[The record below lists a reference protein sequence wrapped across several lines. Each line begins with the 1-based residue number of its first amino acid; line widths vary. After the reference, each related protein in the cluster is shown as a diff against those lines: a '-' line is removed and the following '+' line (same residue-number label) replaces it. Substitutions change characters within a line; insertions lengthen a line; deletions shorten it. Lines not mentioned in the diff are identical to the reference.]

1 MRSITKQLDMSPGA
15 VSPVVHVSQYDSD
28 FTIVFTLYCTDGTF
42 TLESGTTAEI
52 RGTKKSGTGYSA
64 TATVNISAKTV
75 TVTGHKQMTAVA
87 GDNVYE
93 ITLYKGSK
101 ELNSINFI
109 LAVERAAMDQDTV
122 VDETTIREFGELE
135 TYIDGVKADAA
146 ASASAA
152 NASQTAAAQSATNAA
167 NSAIEAAQSAQ
178 SVDAERLNRIAFG
191 SYVVEESTGP
201 IVHFEDGADNI
212 PMKDVLV
219 HIEPVQAGSGD
230 PSPDNVRPIT
240 GWTWANVTRCG
251 KNLLMPA
258 KTTETTESNG
268 ITFTYYEDGSISA
281 TGTAT
286 ANAYSYAQSGWRLP
300 AGTYRKTP
308 HIQVG
313 DIACGLFVQVKE
325 SDSSWKMVG
334 YTKNPTFTIS
344 EEDAKYDTVARFVI
358 YAGATVDN
366 LVLNPYIYLAS
377 DTDSTYERYSGQTY
391 SITFPSSAGT
401 VYGGTLDVTSGVLTV
416 THKLYTFDGSENWT
430 AGNHDKRYEFN
441 LGGRSDYFKTWHSGG
456 RGLSNIGIYDS
467 GNYQT
472 AATHITS
479 RTFNSASETGANTHV
494 LVVPPSIATTAEELK
509 AFLAN
514 TPEQW
519 YAPLQT
525 PQTYQLTPQEITSL
539 LGQNNVWADTGDTEV
554 EYRAD
559 TTLYIGRLTE
569 PDADMIA
576 DSNITSGQYFMVG
589 NSLYRATSNIASGAS
604 VVVGTNAVKV
614 SLATALNEINQ

>member
-28 FTIVFTLYCTDGTF
+28 FTIVFTLYCTDGSF
-42 TLESGTTAEI
+42 TIESGTTAEV

-64 TATVNISAKTV
+64 AATVDISAKTV
-75 TVTGHKQMTAVA
+75 TVAGHKQMTAVA
-87 GDNVYE
+87 GDNIYE

-135 TYIDGVKADAA
+135 TYIEGVKADTA

-152 NASQTAAAQSATNAA
+152 QASQTAAAASAQESAQ
-167 NSAIEAAQSAQ
+167 SAIEAAQSAQ

-201 IVHFEDGADNI
+201 IAHFEDGADNI

-230 PSPDNVRPIT
+230 PSPDNVRSIT
-240 GWTWANVTRCG
+240 GLTAAKVTRCG
-251 KNLLMPA
+251 KNMAEPVF
-258 KTTETTESNG
+258 ESATKDG
-268 ITFTYYEDGSISA
+268 ITAVRQSDGSYVFN
-281 TGTAT
+281 GTAT
-286 ANAYSYAQSGWRLP
+286 KETNFFLGSTDGNAVTMPIPRNTPLAISGCPDGAGGSTWRLV
-300 AGTYRKTP
+300 AWHYKGNTYLNRST
-308 HIQVG
+308 QELGRGVTLN
-313 DIACGLFVQVKE
+313 DAE
-325 SDSSWKMVG
+325 ADS
-334 YTKNPTFTIS
+334 I
-344 EEDAKYDTVARFVI
+344 RFSMQI
-358 YAGATVDN
+358 KSGATCEN
-366 LVLNPYIYLAS
+366 LVFKPMLRLAS
-377 DTDSTYERYSGQTY
+377 DTDATYEPYSGQTY

-430 AGNHDKRYEFN
+430 EGNHGNRYEFN
-441 LGGRSDYFKTWHSGG
+441 LTGLPDYIKTWASGG
-456 RGLSNIGIYDS
+456 RGLSNLGIYDNS
-467 GNYQT
+467 SYSTPDKNY
-472 AATHITS
+472 ITS
-479 RTFNSASETGANTHV
+479 RTSVGASTTGVKSHV
-494 LVVPPSIATTAEELK
+494 LCVQPSVATTVGELK

-539 LGQNNVWADTGDTEV
+539 LGENNLWADTGDSDV

-559 TTLYIGRLTE
+559 TKMYV
-569 PDADMIA
+569 DAKVA
-576 DSNITSGQYFMVG
+576 
-589 NSLYRATSNIASGAS
+589 A
-604 VVVGTNAVKV
+604 AV
-614 SLATALNEINQ
+614 SALS